1 MELFSMLFPCCLL
14 QLGDSLGQKPI
25 FRICC
30 IKVTGVASS
39 AHRSRLCKMPGKT
52 HPSVGP
58 DATFLGGIALFRGRA
73 SSPSKRCISI
83 YSAGTL
89 AISCRTGLGMR
100 SPSAETTAES
110 TAKPASI

>member
-30 IKVTGVASS
+30 MKVTGVA
-39 AHRSRLCKMPGKT
+39 KMPGKT
-52 HPSVGP
+52 HSSVGP

-73 SSPSKRCISI
+73 SSPSKRRISI